1 MRINVQGKAN
11 TKGAAMKKK
20 IRNCKN
26 KSKHRSFKKKS
37 PKRKRTNLDA
47 YIDSCIE
54 SFVEVCGDQILET
67 LLLSPNGRAF
77 LHLHIPGFRE
87 IEVEFCLD
95 ELINNPGCQIA
106 GGIEQCKIH

>member
-1 MRINVQGKAN
+1 
-11 TKGAAMKKK
+11 MKKK
-20 IRNCKN
+20 AKTHGKN
-26 KSKHRSFKKKS
+26 KSKHRGFKKKS

-47 YIDSCIE
+47 YIDSCIK
-54 SFVEVCGDQILET
+54 SFVEACRDQILET
-67 LLLSPNGRAF
+67 LQLSPNGRAF